1 MGYFWACRRKFMK
14 VRTIVAATCA
24 ALAIAVGGSASA
36 HDGQAETVT
45 PKFDQAIPNIPGK
58 SLVVVEV
65 DYAPGAASR
74 PHTHAKS
81 AFIYAFVIS
90 GEIESKVNDGET
102 RIYKAGESWS
112 EPPNASH
119 PISRNASKTKPA
131 KLLAI
136 FVVDSDDK
144 ALTTPVK

>member
-1 MGYFWACRRKFMK
+1 MK
-14 VRTIVAATCA
+14 VRTIVTVTCA
-24 ALAIAVGGSASA
+24 ALALAVAGSATA
-36 HDGQAETVT
+36 HDGQAEAVT

-58 SLVVVEV
+58 SLVIVEV
-65 DYAPGAASR
+65 DYAPGAASP

-81 AFIYAFVIS
+81 AFIYAYVIS

-119 PISRNASKTKPA
+119 TISRNASKTKPA
-131 KLLAI
+131 KLLAV

-144 ALTTPVK
+144 SLTTPIK